1 VRPVA
6 SGEDLTA
13 ASGWRQIGSDLRVSG
28 TALAATFRSR
38 RLGPMQL
45 AFTAFN
51 LAEWGGF
58 IALFV
63 FAYQFGGTAAVG
75 IAALAQQIPAALVA
89 PFGAALGDRYDRR
102 RVLIAVM
109 LALTIATLA
118 AGAAMILDAPAWLA
132 FLFACAGGWILT
144 LVRPTYKALLP
155 WVVTSP
161 QELTTSYAASGLIVS
176 MSTFLGPLLVGI
188 ALSVAG
194 ANGVSGPGVAYVVL
208 GVLLLFGTIASTR
221 TRQTNQ
227 RSDPVADEHFHR
239 GDLLAGFGYVF
250 HDERRRIL
258 VWLVGSSMLLLG
270 MIDAVV
276 VVLAIDVLGTGEGG
290 VGFLNAAV
298 GVGAVVGAMVAMIAG
313 QRARLFPS
321 FRAGLLAA
329 GVPLAATAAV
339 PALAAPLLAVSGSGM
354 ILLDVTGTTMLQRI
368 VPDDKL
374 ARVFGVLESL
384 YVGME
389 GIGAFVASLLLAW
402 IGPEWTLVIA
412 SVYLPASGFIVRR
425 KLASLD
431 VGVRVPTEEM
441 ARLRATDLFAPLP
454 PQALE
459 RVARDL
465 VPVDAPAGSVVI
477 RQGDPGSRFYVLVEG
492 RAVVTRDGAKVTDR
506 GPGDY
511 FGEVALLL
519 DQPRNATVTA
529 VTDLRLFVLE
539 RDEFLRVV
547 TGNAGVGMRAR
558 SVADERAVIDPH
570 DD

>member
-1 VRPVA
+1 VTSA
-6 SGEDLTA
+6 EDLTA
-13 ASGWRQIGSDLRVSG
+13 ASGWRQIVGDLRTSG
-28 TALAATFRSR
+28 KALAATFRSR
-38 RLGPMQL
+38 QLGPMQL

-51 LAEWGGF
+51 FAEWGGF
-58 IALFV
+58 VALFV
-63 FAYQFGGTAAVG
+63 FAYQLGGTAAVG
-75 IAALAQQIPAALVA
+75 LAALAQQIPAALIA
-89 PFGAALGDRYDRR
+89 PFGSSLGDRFDRR

-109 LALTIATLA
+109 FALTVATVA
-118 AGAAMILDAPAWLA
+118 AGATMLAHAPTWISFLLA
-132 FLFACAGGWILT
+132 CSAGWILT

-155 WVVTSP
+155 WVVSSP
-161 QELTTSYAASGLIVS
+161 QELTVTYAASGLIVS
-176 MSTFLGPLLVGI
+176 ISTFMGPLLVGVAI
-188 ALSVAG
+188 TVAG
-194 ANGVSGPGVAYVVL
+194 VNGVSGPGLAYVAL
-208 GVLLLFGTIASTR
+208 GVLLLLGTISAALTR
-221 TRQTNQ
+221 ETNQ
-227 RSDPVADEHFHR
+227 RSDHEVSERFHR
-239 GDLLAGFGYVF
+239 GDLMAGFGYVF
-250 HDERRRIL
+250 RDERRRVL

-298 GVGAVVGAMVAMIAG
+298 GVGAVVGAMVAMVAG

-329 GVPLAATAAV
+329 GVPLAVTAAV

-374 ARVFGVLESL
+374 SRVFGVLESL

-402 IGPEWTLVIA
+402 VGPEWTLVVA
-412 SVYLPASGFIVRR
+412 SIYLPASGFVVRH
-425 KLASLD
+425 KLSSLD
-431 VGVRVPTEEM
+431 VGIRVPTEEM

-465 VPVDAPAGSVVI
+465 VPMDAPAGAVVI
-477 RQGDPGSRFYVLVEG
+477 REGDPGSRFYVLTAG
-492 RAVVTRDGAKVTDR
+492 RAVVTRGDVHVAEL
-506 GPGDY
+506 GPGNY

-529 VTDLRLFVLE
+529 ATDLRVLILE
-539 RDEFLRVV
+539 RDEFLRVL
-547 TGNAGVGMRAR
+547 TGHEGVGMRAR
-558 SVADERAVIDPH
+558 QVAEERATTDRT
-570 DD
+570 D